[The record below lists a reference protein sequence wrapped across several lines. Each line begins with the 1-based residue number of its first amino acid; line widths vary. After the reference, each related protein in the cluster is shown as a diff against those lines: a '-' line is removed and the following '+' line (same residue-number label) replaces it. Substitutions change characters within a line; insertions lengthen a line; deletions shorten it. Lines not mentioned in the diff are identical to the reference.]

1 MVFPNSYSLFTDIS
15 LSDVSNYDSSL
26 NNSLVSTLSI
36 YDSTW
41 TTTISDGTY
50 ISSLTPPN
58 VSNLN
63 TEITTN
69 KDNYQRA
76 ISSLNPVFLDA
87 TYDDNSLNNQD
98 IINYQNKQDEIEELK
113 VVNDTLEFRLAL
125 AKQQPSLFLFLT
137 WSIIFLFLFYCLMMF
152 LVDDA
157 KELNMPTKAILGLAF
172 LYIVYKCIINI
183 VDYFK

>member
-1 MVFPNSYSLFTDIS
+1 MPQHLLYWF
-15 LSDVSNYDSSL
+15 L

-87 TYDDNSLNNQD
+87 TYGDNSLNNQD
-98 IINYQNKQDEIEELK
+98 NN
-113 VVNDTLEFRLAL
+113 
-125 AKQQPSLFLFLT
+125 
-137 WSIIFLFLFYCLMMF
+137 SII
-152 LVDDA
+152 
-157 KELNMPTKAILGLAF
+157 LNASDISLNSDFSYALYIAPIRNLDPIIKTSLLIAILYMF
-172 LYIVYKCIINI
+172 Y
-183 VDYFK
+183 